1 MIWKD
6 DCVSVSEMRGW
17 GEAAGHWFSLGLVC
31 LAKESVVEVL
41 ESDAD
46 LCVCFSYFGRIC
58 MLSCVSAVKLDLGAF
73 AIPCWMVLVVSLP
86 VLKGFK
92 LQPSSSRQ
100 SCVWPV
106 WPPVQEFWFWRKFC
120 LTR

>member
-1 MIWKD
+1 
-6 DCVSVSEMRGW
+6 MRGW

-31 LAKESVVEVL
+31 LAKESVVEVF

-58 MLSCVSAVKLDLGAF
+58 VLCCVSAVELDLGAF
-73 AIPCWMVLVVSLP
+73 AIPCWMVLVVSLR

-92 LQPSSSRQ
+92 LQPSSRRQ
-100 SCVWPV
+100 SCVWSV
-106 WPPVQEFWFWRKFC
+106 WPPVQVLQFWRKFC